1 MNRFAI
7 GHSVSQTKRKLEQI
21 YATACEWLEIEPDDG
36 FVQSVLDDRLKS
48 STDDVGTLLISRLLT
63 QKLGM
68 PSAALGL
75 FGVGLLLAIK
85 NANGEKQAE
94 LSGVPLTRDEATDV
108 EGLAGRLLLPEIDP
122 SDARR
127 AADFIKFLLNSHGPK
142 SFIEFGRALKLS
154 SSVDEASRVA
164 TSVPIAIL
172 ELAWQESVTAKTAV
186 KGPGYLMIW
195 TAKSVRPYVWLVSL
209 FLAAN
214 AIQIAYAVMV
224 PVWMKDLFD
233 VFDNGIQETDWGPIE
248 TAFGFLVAGL
258 LLTSAAGAILDYC
271 VAALG
276 PKALNGTRMRMF
288 EKLEDLSARSLA
300 RHDNDEIISS
310 FASDLMVVEKA
321 VVWAVPGLL
330 AKFLILVGS
339 VVVAFSLDWRLA
351 SALLASMALS
361 FLAPRLLSNWS
372 VKLTYRRGMED
383 AKVVRVVKEMV
394 NLERII
400 RMFGLQKIQM
410 EQFSRQLNELYRIS
424 LRQYFS
430 SGLIS
435 RATNFGVSASQLIV
449 VGLGAYLAIEGE
461 VTVGTIVAFITLLL
475 SIGGTAGFISGQ
487 LPILIQAVGSLQ
499 RVNDFLAQP
508 IETIEPDKAMPLDP
522 PIKTVTLDHVSF
534 SYKGDKADLDDV
546 SLELTIP
553 KHVAI
558 VGPSGS
564 GKSTF
569 LYLIERQ
576 FDPTDGK
583 VLMNGIDIRKVGS
596 AQLQS
601 MMSVVPQDSLLF
613 QTSVRENIRMGKL
626 DATDQEIETAA
637 KEADVH
643 DIIVSFPD
651 GYDTDVGEGG
661 KNLSGGQRQRVA
673 IARALIR
680 NPEILLL
687 DEATSALD
695 LTSAAAINETLERVT
710 KNRTV
715 FAITHRLDECKNMDL
730 ICVFDAGKL
739 VETGTHEELLSH
751 EGTYAD
757 LWSAH
762 SASTESGN
770 VPMDWIIGRLNRAP
784 LFRDVPAEVLEHVYK
799 AMQQET
805 IQSGVV
811 LQRQGDPSSRF
822 AFILNGKVDRTLRMP
837 DGTEKLL
844 ESLDNGESFG
854 EFVLLDNEP
863 YVTTITAKQTTTLLT
878 IGKQELVRL
887 LGRDP
892 ELLAHIETMLRQ
904 WLDDVREHITWRK
917 LHT

>member
-21 YATACEWLEIEPDDG
+21 YATACEWLELEPDDS

-48 STDDVGTLLISRLLT
+48 STDDLGSLLISRLLT
-63 QKLGM
+63 DRLDM
-68 PSAALGL
+68 PPAALGL

-85 NANGEKQAE
+85 NADGGSSAE
-94 LSGVPLTRDEATDV
+94 HRGMTVTREEATDV
-108 EGLAGRLLLPEIDP
+108 EGLAARLLVPEIDP

-127 AADFIKFLLNSHGPK
+127 AADFVKFLLSSHGPSALK
-142 SFIEFGRALKLS
+142 QFGRDLKLS
-154 SSVDEASRVA
+154 SSVDAACRSA
-164 TSVPIAIL
+164 IGMPITIL
-172 ELAWQESVTAKTAV
+172 ELAWQESVTAKTTV
-186 KGPGYLMIW
+186 RGPGYLMIW
-195 TAKSVRPYVWLVSL
+195 TAKSVRPYIWLVSL

-233 VFDNGIQETDWGPIE
+233 VFNDGIQATDLGPVE

-258 LLTSAAGAILDYC
+258 LLTSTAGAILDYC

-276 PKALNGTRMRMF
+276 PRALNGTRMRMF

-300 RHDNDEIISS
+300 RHDSDEIVSS

-339 VVVAFSLDWRLA
+339 VIVAFSLDWRLA

-372 VKLTYRRGMED
+372 IKLTYRRGMED
-383 AKVVRVVKEMV
+383 AKVVRVVKEV
-394 NLERII
+394 VSLERII
-400 RMFGLQKIQM
+400 RMFGLQEIQM
-410 EQFSRQLNELYRIS
+410 EQFSARLNELYRIS

-435 RATNFGVSASQLIV
+435 RATNFGVSASQLLV
-449 VGLGAYLAIEGE
+449 VGLGAYLAIEGD

-508 IETIEPDKAMPLDP
+508 VETMEPEKAISLDP
-522 PIKTVTLDHVSF
+522 PIKSVTLDHVSF
-534 SYKGDKADLDDV
+534 SYRGDKADLDDV
-546 SLELTIP
+546 SLELTTP
-553 KHVAI
+553 KHVGI

-576 FDPTDGK
+576 FDPTDG
-583 VLMNGIDIRKVGS
+583 VVMMNGIDIRDVGS
-596 AQLQS
+596 ARLQS

-613 QTSVRENIRMGKL
+613 QTSIRENIRMGKL
-626 DATDQEIETAA
+626 DATNQEIETAA

-643 DIIVSFPD
+643 DIIMSFPD

-695 LTSAAAINETLERVT
+695 LTSAAAINETLDRVT
-710 KNRTV
+710 KDRTV

-739 VETGTHEELLSH
+739 VETGTHEELLTQN
-751 EGTYAD
+751 GTYAD

-762 SASTESGN
+762 SASTESGE
-770 VPMDWIIGRLNRAP
+770 VPTEWIIARLSRAP
-784 LFRDVPAEVLEHVYK
+784 LFRDVSADVLEQVYK

-811 LQRQGDPSSRF
+811 IQRQGDPSSRF
-822 AFILNGKVDRTLRMP
+822 AFILNGKADRTLRMP

-854 EFVLLDNEP
+854 EFVLLDDEP
-863 YVTTITAKQTTTLLT
+863 YVTTITARQPTTLLT
-878 IGKQELVRL
+878 IGKQELVGL
-887 LGRDP
+887 LGKDP
-892 ELLAHIETMLRQ
+892 EMLARIETMLRQ
-904 WLDDVREHITWRK
+904 WRDDVREHITWRK
-917 LHT
+917 LHA